1 MYLSFYHVRI
11 EVSSKCEMQQRV
23 NKIHFFQLFSASNE
37 ARWMPKSG
45 RRCYGLKKKLEAFVE
60 IFFKLFLT
68 HPLPLPRVPGS
79 NLGAPLGLQVCEY
92 YYKSPIP
99 YH

>member
-1 MYLSFYHVRI
+1 
-11 EVSSKCEMQQRV
+11 MQQRV
-23 NKIHFFQLFSASNE
+23 NKILFFQLISASSSNE

-92 YYKSPIP
+92 FLSLTTDV
-99 YH
+99 